1 MNNNQ
6 NKEENEI
13 KISGEL
19 SKIIFKSDTGFLIGV
34 FTGEEQFTATG
45 TLINPQTGLDYTL
58 HGDWKD
64 TPKYGRQF
72 VFTRVETDLPVDPN
86 GIFKYIVRICKFVGS
101 KVGQRIVDKYGAE
114 TLDIMKSDPGRV
126 AKDISGITEARAAE
140 IQTTLLE
147 NQHRER
153 VMVELGV
160 ILDVPGMI
168 KKTMSMLYQDYKDQ
182 AAEAVKKNP
191 YILTKYPMVG
201 FIMADRVAMQMGFSR
216 VGIQRKVAAAMHC
229 MGENA
234 SRGNT
239 CMSTPDLIQAM
250 TDLIQV
256 VDLEAGVQ
264 ALIDQDA
271 LILDDGMVSLRGH
284 YVAEMGIARA
294 AIGML
299 SLSLRED

>member
-1 MNNNQ
+1 MKTNPDGT
-6 NKEENEI
+6 EENEV

-19 SKIIFKSDTGFLIGV
+19 TRIIFKNDNGFLIGA

-45 TLINPQTGLDYTL
+45 TLINPQTGLDYAL

-72 VFTRVETDLPVDPN
+72 VFTRVETDMPVNPD
-86 GIFKYIVRICKFVGS
+86 GIFKYIVRICRFVGS
-101 KVGQRIVDKYGAE
+101 AVGQRIVDKYGAE

-126 AKDISGITEARAAE
+126 ARDISGITAARATE

-191 YILTKYPMVG
+191 YILTNIPWWVLLWRTGWQCKWVSPG
-201 FIMADRVAMQMGFSR
+201 WAFSGR
-216 VGIQRKVAAAMHC
+216 WRRPCTAWGR
-229 MGENA
+229 
-234 SRGNT
+234 
-239 CMSTPDLIQAM
+239 TP
-250 TDLIQV
+250 
-256 VDLEAGVQ
+256 AGGTPACQ
-264 ALIDQDA
+264 HPI
-271 LILDDGMVSLRGH
+271 
-284 YVAEMGIARA
+284 
-294 AIGML
+294 
-299 SLSLRED
+299 